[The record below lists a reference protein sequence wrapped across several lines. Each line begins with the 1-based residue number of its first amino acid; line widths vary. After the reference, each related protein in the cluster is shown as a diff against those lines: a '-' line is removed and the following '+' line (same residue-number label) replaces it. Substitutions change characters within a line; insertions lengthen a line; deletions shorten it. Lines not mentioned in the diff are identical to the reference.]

1 MTRRDHPRRQGSLLL
16 LLALLL
22 LPAASAEDAQSQ
34 RWLPGHEVRVATA
47 PSLRPLPS
55 DLAGTAPLPTLAHGY
70 ADLVARHSGLQFKE
84 HPYPSTGTSVSAVCR
99 GDADLVL
106 VVGAARHL
114 PPSCPHLVASAPFRG
129 SRTMLAGRVDERLP
143 QDIAQLDG
151 RTVAVVNGGPYA
163 GWLDAHHPQVP
174 LLYLP
179 DRHATLAAVEAGM
192 ADVAI
197 GVETTLQ
204 PMIRQYFAGQLQVQP
219 FEIGLSTD
227 LRLLVRHEDRQ
238 LLARIDQALQD
249 ITLEEHAGLLQLWAW
264 QILPAPVGKAL
275 DWLRTPPPIWLLA
288 VLALLAGLP
297 VFWLSLHQQRGRERR
312 KQTRAAGV
320 ISHEIR
326 NSAQV
331 VLASIDLL
339 SQSPAPKAQR
349 ELLAAAKAAGHA
361 LRGMLNRSLEF
372 ARLAEG
378 GFTPR
383 AQACD
388 VFLLCRQSLDAVR
401 PQALLKGLELRFE
414 GTPDQAS
421 AVALDPEGLRQ
432 IVDNLLANAVKFTD
446 IGGIDLRV
454 QLRPATDPQELLLD
468 VIDSGIGIDARQ
480 AARLFQPFQQG
491 KDGQARGG
499 SGLGLAIA
507 RGLAHA
513 MRGTLTL
520 HSVPGRGSRFTL
532 RLPVQAARSDL
543 PPAEQTLLGLPLAGL
558 DLLLVEDHAMNRQ
571 IIAEQLRRLGAEVRA
586 LADADDALAEQAQ
599 TPRRIVLVDIGLQ
612 GMDGYALA
620 QQLRNQPGEP
630 PRLIALSARTGRRHA
645 TRCRNAG
652 FHAVLAKP
660 LQIGQLLQALELPP
674 AAGATTVDTVAPLD
688 QAYLADIN
696 GELLGIEQAAE
707 DYDATALRHHAHR
720 LQGTLQFCCATDQAG
735 IASDLWALGN
745 DAAPDWADVR
755 RLLQLLQHWHGSRS
769 ADAMPPD

>member
-1 MTRRDHPRRQGSLLL
+1 MKRRAPHRHAPFLL

-22 LPAASAEDAQSQ
+22 LPAASAEDAQSHQ
-34 RWLPGHEVRVATA
+34 WLPGREVRVATP
-47 PSLRPLPS
+47 PSLRPLPAG
-55 DLAGTAPLPTLAHGY
+55 LAGTAPLPTLAHGY
-70 ADLVARHSGLQFKE
+70 ADLVTRHSGLQFKE
-84 HPYPSTGTSVSAVCR
+84 HPYPSTEASVRAVCR

-106 VVGAARHL
+106 VVGAAGHPR
-114 PPSCPHLVASAPFRG
+114 PPCAHLVPSTPFRG
-129 SRTMLAGRVDERLP
+129 GRTLLAGRTDDRLP
-143 QDIAQLDG
+143 HDITQLHG
-151 RTVAVVNGGPYA
+151 RTLAVVNGGPYA
-163 GWLDAHHPQVP
+163 GWLAAHHPLVP
-174 LLYLP
+174 LLHLP
-179 DRHATLAAVEAGM
+179 DRHAALSAVEAGM

-197 GVETTLQ
+197 GVESTLQ
-204 PMIRQYFAGQLQVQP
+204 PMIRQHFASTLQVQP
-219 FEIGLSTD
+219 FEMGFSTD
-227 LRLLVRHEDRQ
+227 MRLLARREDQQ

-249 ITLEEHAGLLQLWAW
+249 ITLEEHAGLLQVWAG
-264 QILPAPVGKAL
+264 QILSAPVEKAKG
-275 DWLRTPPPIWLLA
+275 WMRMPPPAWLLV
-288 VLALLAGLP
+288 VLVLLAGLP
-297 VFWLSLHQQRGRERR
+297 VLWLWLHQQRGRDLRR
-312 KQTRAAGV
+312 QTRAAGV

-339 SQSPAPKAQR
+339 SQSLAPKQQR

-383 AQACD
+383 AQPCD
-388 VFLLCRQSLDAVR
+388 ALLLCRQSLDAIR

-414 GTPDQAS
+414 AIPERAP
-421 AVALDPEGLRQ
+421 AVTLDPEGLRQ

-454 QLRPATDPQELLLD
+454 QLRPAIDPQELLVD

-491 KDGQARGG
+491 KDGQVRGG

-507 RGLAHA
+507 RELTHA

-520 HSVPGRGSRFTL
+520 HSVPDRGSRFTL
-532 RLPVQAARSDL
+532 RLPAQIAKTGL
-543 PPAEQTLLGLPLAGL
+543 PPAEPTPSGLPLVGL

-571 IIAEQLRRLGAEVRA
+571 IIAEQLRRLGANVHA
-586 LADADDALAEQAQ
+586 LADAADALAEQARY
-599 TPRRIVLVDIGLQ
+599 PRRIVLVDIGLQ
-612 GMDGYALA
+612 GMDGYTLA
-620 QQLRNQPGEP
+620 RQLRSQPGKP
-630 PRLIALSARTGRRHA
+630 PRLIALSARTGRRHRA
-645 TRCRNAG
+645 RCRDAG

-674 AAGATTVDTVAPLD
+674 AAGAAAPEAVAPLD

-696 GELLGIEQAAE
+696 GELLGIARAAQE
-707 DYDATALRHHAHR
+707 CDATALRHHAHR
-720 LQGTLQFCCATDQAG
+720 LQGTLQFCGATDQVG
-735 IASDLWALGN
+735 IAADLWELGN
-745 DAAPDWADVR
+745 DAAPDWVDVR
-755 RLLQLLQHWHGSRS
+755 RLLQVLQRWHGSRS
-769 ADAMPPD
+769 AEAMPPE

>member
-1 MTRRDHPRRQGSLLL
+1 MKRRDPRRRLAPFLL

-22 LPAASAEDAQSQ
+22 LPAASAEDAQSH
-34 RWLPGHEVRVATA
+34 RWPPGREVRVATA
-47 PSLRPLPS
+47 PSLRPLPAG
-55 DLAGTAPLPTLAHGY
+55 LADTASLPTLAHGY

-84 HPYPSTGTSVSAVCR
+84 HPYPSTDASLHAVCR

-106 VVGAARHL
+106 VVGAAGHPRPPCNHL
-114 PPSCPHLVASAPFRG
+114 ASSAPFRG
-129 SRTMLAGRVDERLP
+129 GRTLLAGRTDDRLP
-143 QDIAQLDG
+143 HDITQLHG
-151 RTVAVVNGGPYA
+151 RTLAVVNGGPYA
-163 GWLDAHHPQVP
+163 EWLAAHHPRVP
-174 LLYLP
+174 LLHLP
-179 DRHATLAAVEAGM
+179 DRHATLSAVEAGM

-204 PMIRQYFAGQLQVQP
+204 PMIRQHFASTLQVQP
-219 FEIGLSTD
+219 FQMGFSTD
-227 LRLLVRHEDRQ
+227 MRLLVRREDQQ
-238 LLARIDQALQD
+238 LLARIDQALHD
-249 ITLEEHAGLLQLWAW
+249 ITLEEHAGLLQLWAL
-264 QILPAPVGKAL
+264 QILPAQADEVIG
-275 DWLRTPPPIWLLA
+275 WMRMPPQAWLLA
-288 VLALLAGLP
+288 ALALLAGLP
-297 VFWLSLHQQRGRERR
+297 VLWLSRHPQRDRDPR
-312 KQTRAAGV
+312 KQARAAGV

-339 SQSPAPKAQR
+339 GQSPTPTHQR

-378 GFTPR
+378 GFIPL
-383 AQACD
+383 AQPCD
-388 VFLLCRQSLDAVR
+388 VLLLCRQSLDAIR

-414 GTPDQAS
+414 AIPERAP
-421 AVALDPEGLRQ
+421 AVILDPEGLRQ

-454 QLRPATDPQELLLD
+454 QLRPAIDPQELLID

-507 RGLAHA
+507 RELAHA

-532 RLPVQAARSDL
+532 RLPARIAKTGV
-543 PPAEQTLLGLPLAGL
+543 PPAERPPFGLPLSGL
-558 DLLLVEDHAMNRQ
+558 ELLLVEDHAMNRQ
-571 IIAEQLRRLGAEVRA
+571 IIAEQLRRLGAGVHA
-586 LADADDALAEQAQ
+586 LADAADALAEQVRY
-599 TPRRIVLVDIGLQ
+599 PRRIVLVDIGLQ
-612 GMDGYALA
+612 GMDGYTLA
-620 QQLRNQPGEP
+620 RQLRRQPGTS
-630 PRLIALSARTGRRHA
+630 PRLIALSARTGRRHRA
-645 TRCRNAG
+645 RCRDAG

-660 LQIGQLLQALELPP
+660 SQIGQLLQALELPP
-674 AAGATTVDTVAPLD
+674 AAGGTTLDTVAPLD
-688 QAYLADIN
+688 QAYLDDIN
-696 GELLGIEQAAE
+696 GELLSIARATEE
-707 DYDATALRHHAHR
+707 CDATALRHHAHR
-720 LQGTLQFCCATDQAG
+720 LQGTLQFCGATGQVG
-735 IASDLWALGN
+735 IAADLWELGN

-755 RLLQLLQHWHGSRS
+755 RLLQVLQCWHGSRS
-769 ADAMPPD
+769 REAMPPD

>member
-1 MTRRDHPRRQGSLLL
+1 M
-16 LLALLL
+16 
-22 LPAASAEDAQSQ
+22 
-34 RWLPGHEVRVATA
+34 
-47 PSLRPLPS
+47 
-55 DLAGTAPLPTLAHGY
+55 
-70 ADLVARHSGLQFKE
+70 
-84 HPYPSTGTSVSAVCR
+84 
-99 GDADLVL
+99 
-106 VVGAARHL
+106 
-114 PPSCPHLVASAPFRG
+114 
-129 SRTMLAGRVDERLP
+129 
-143 QDIAQLDG
+143 
-151 RTVAVVNGGPYA
+151 
-163 GWLDAHHPQVP
+163 
-174 LLYLP
+174 
-179 DRHATLAAVEAGM
+179 
-192 ADVAI
+192 
-197 GVETTLQ
+197 
-204 PMIRQYFAGQLQVQP
+204 
-219 FEIGLSTD
+219 
-227 LRLLVRHEDRQ
+227 
-238 LLARIDQALQD
+238 
-249 ITLEEHAGLLQLWAW
+249 
-264 QILPAPVGKAL
+264 
-275 DWLRTPPPIWLLA
+275 
-288 VLALLAGLP
+288 
-297 VFWLSLHQQRGRERR
+297 
-312 KQTRAAGV
+312 

-674 AAGATTVDTVAPLD
+674 AAGATTVESVAPLD

-769 ADAMPPD
+769 ADAMRSD